1 MNIKLEGPKKYDLE
15 QRTET
20 FSLAIRDFCLSLKR
34 DIINREYIIQLVRSA
49 GSIAANYIEA
59 NENLGKNDLKMRIKI
74 CRKEAKESRQWLKHV
89 LKYEISELEIR
100 RNVFI
105 QETIELE
112 KIFGA
117 ILKKLV

>member
-1 MNIKLEGPKKYDLE
+1 LEGPKKYDLE

-74 CRKEAKESRQWLKHV
+74 CRKEAKESRLWLKHV
-89 LKYEISELEIR
+89 LTYEISELEIR

-112 KIFGA
+112 NIFGA

>member
-1 MNIKLEGPKKYDLE
+1 VNIKLEGPKKYDLE